1 MVFLNR
7 KARVVPARKAGKPT
21 KHMKNFFWDINNILS
36 TKIRVIKLFMNVS
49 VQQPWLIGMNMHELE
64 MIGPRVY
71 LNRGNQDLKLNHKP
85 YVE

>member
-1 MVFLNR
+1 
-7 KARVVPARKAGKPT
+7 
-21 KHMKNFFWDINNILS
+21 
-36 TKIRVIKLFMNVS
+36 MNVS

-85 YVE
+85 YIEKAPTRHKMWFQFILYLALYCYG